1 MNSAENKNTPVEIR
15 FNFACIREK
24 RGNLEAAVFMLKE
37 IISQNEGF
45 IPAYKKLGNIYLQH
59 GRLNEARK
67 VLETAIG
74 LDPNDAEA
82 HKELIDAI
90 LLKEGFQQAYDFY
103 KLSRLD
109 GKLLDVRTNDLLCC
123 VAIRNEAQRLPWFV
137 EYYRNKGVAKFFVV
151 DNGSDDETVFW
162 LLRQRDIYVWRSEY
176 SFNRANFGSVWF
188 ELLLRRYGIGRW
200 CLIVDADEIFV
211 YPDCENKSLVRL
223 CRDLDWENKKVM
235 TALLLDMYSDKPVS
249 ATLYETG
256 RDFLEFCPY
265 FDRQFYHRKYDFAG
279 PFRNST
285 FYFGGVRQRVFGE
298 DGDFLL
304 SKVALVKYHENFILG
319 GGQHWTNRPVDEISG
334 ETGCLLHFKFLSKF
348 QEYVTQEVRRKEHY
362 HDAKQYR
369 HYLKRLSSDDTLKLY
384 DARFSVKYE
393 TSEQL
398 IRLKIMRRDG
408 SNSPEKQGRPIT
420 QMPEITPVA
429 IETRPFWSVMVTVY
443 DRTEFLEETLR
454 RVVAQFEDE
463 REVQI
468 DVLNDGA
475 NDGIQDKIRGIV
487 ESIDSGRIGFH
498 ALAKHLGHPEI
509 FNECIR
515 RATGHWIH
523 ILHDDDWVN
532 SGFYSAL
539 WKGISAVPNIGA
551 AFCRFGYA
559 DACGNVVR
567 LSWLERETPGVI
579 EDWLERIAVSCRLQ
593 TPAVVVRRSV
603 YENLGGYSKGAGS
616 GFDWEMWKRIA
627 VHYPVWFEP
636 KVLACFREHDDSVSS
651 GLISSGRQVGDSL
664 RAIDM
669 SYDYLPA
676 EIRHHLSAKAHDAYA
691 LYALSRAKSQ
701 LTARQYSAAFANIS
715 AGLEC
720 SQSFPVREAL
730 IQLLRS
736 TTINDDSET

>member
-1 MNSAENKNTPVEIR
+1 MNNTEKTNTPLEIR

-24 RGNLEAAVFMLKE
+24 RGNLEAAVSMLKE
-37 IISQNEGF
+37 IISQDEGF
-45 IPAYKKLGNIYLQH
+45 IPAYKKLGNIFLQH
-59 GRLNEARK
+59 GRLNEARN
-67 VLETAIG
+67 VLETAVG
-74 LDPNDAEA
+74 LAPNDAEA

-90 LLKEGFQQAYDFY
+90 LLKDGFQQAYEFY

-109 GKLLDVRTNDLLCC
+109 GKLLDIRTNDLLCC
-123 VAIRNEAQRLPWFV
+123 VAVRNEAWRLPWFV
-137 EYYRNKGVAKFFVV
+137 EYYRNKGVAKFFMV
-151 DNGSDDETVFW
+151 DNGSDDESVSW
-162 LLRQRDIYVWRSEY
+162 LLRQRDVYVWQSEC

-188 ELLLRRYGIGRW
+188 ELLLRRYGVGRW

-211 YPDCENKSLVRL
+211 YPDCENRSLVQL
-223 CRDLDWENKKVM
+223 CRNLDRKNKKVM

-249 ATLYETG
+249 ATHYESG
-256 RDFLEFCPY
+256 KDFLESCPY
-265 FDRQFYHRKYDFAG
+265 FDRQFYHRKYEFVG

-304 SKVALVKYHENFILG
+304 SKVALVKYHENFILS
-319 GGQHWTNRPVDEISG
+319 GGQHWTNRPLDEISG
-334 ETGCLLHFKFLSKF
+334 ETGCLLHFKFLSTF
-348 QEYVTQEVRRKEHY
+348 QEYVALEVGRKEHY
-362 HDAKQYR
+362 HDAMQYGS
-369 HYLKRLSSDDTLKLY
+369 YLKRLLSDNTLNLY
-384 DARFSVKYE
+384 DSRFSVKYE

-398 IRLKIMRRDG
+398 IRLGIMRRDG
-408 SNSPEKQGRPIT
+408 SSLPESQGLPINP
-420 QMPEITPVA
+420 MPEIAPVA
-429 IETRPFWSVMVTVY
+429 METRPFWSVMVTVY
-443 DRTEFLEETLR
+443 DRTAFLEETLR

-463 REVQI
+463 RVVQI

-475 NDGIQDKIRGIV
+475 DDGLQDKIRAIV
-487 ESIDSGRIGFH
+487 ESIGSGRIGFH
-498 ALAKHLGHPEI
+498 APAKHLGHPEI

-523 ILHDDDWVN
+523 ILHDDDWVVP
-532 SGFYSAL
+532 GFYSAL
-539 WKGISAVPNIGA
+539 RKGISTAPNIGA

-559 DACGNVVR
+559 DAAGKVVR

-616 GFDWEMWKRIA
+616 GFDWEMWKRVA

-651 GLISSGRQVGDSL
+651 GLISSGRQVEDAL

-676 EIRHHLSAKAHDAYA
+676 EVRQHLSAKAYDAYA

-701 LTARQYSAAFANIS
+701 LTAGRYSAALANIS
-715 AGLEC
+715 AGLAC

-730 IQLLRS
+730 IKLLRS
-736 TTINDDSET
+736 ANINDGSEP

>member
-1 MNSAENKNTPVEIR
+1 MNNAEKNNTPVEIR
-15 FNFACIREK
+15 FNFACIKEK
-24 RGNLEAAVFMLKE
+24 RGNLEATVSMLKE
-37 IISQNEGF
+37 IISQEEDF

-59 GRLNEARK
+59 GRLNEARE

-82 HKELIDAI
+82 HKEMIDTI
-90 LLKEGFQQAYDFY
+90 LLKDGFQQAYEFY
-103 KLSRLD
+103 KLSRID
-109 GKLLDVRTNDLLCC
+109 GKLLDVNTNDLLCC
-123 VAIRNEAQRLPWFV
+123 VAVRNEAQRLPWFV
-137 EYYRNKGVAKFFVV
+137 EYYRNRGVAKFLMV
-151 DNGSDDETVFW
+151 DNGSNDETASW
-162 LLRQRDIYVWRSEY
+162 LLRQRDVYVWRTEY

-211 YPDCENKSLVRL
+211 YPDCENRNLVRL
-223 CRDLDWENKKVM
+223 CRDLDRENKKVM

-249 ATLYETG
+249 ATHYETG
-256 RDFLEFCPY
+256 RDFLEICPY

-304 SKVALVKYHENFILG
+304 SKVALVKYHESFILG

-334 ETGCLLHFKFLSKF
+334 ETGCLLHFKFMSTF
-348 QEYVTQEVRRKEHY
+348 QDYVTREVERKEHY
-362 HDAKQYR
+362 HDAMQYE
-369 HYLKRLSSDDTLKLY
+369 HYLRRLSSDNTLKLY
-384 DARFSVKYE
+384 DARFSIKYE

-398 IRLKIMRRDG
+398 IRLGIMRCKG
-408 SNSPEKQGRPIT
+408 SSSLDRPIT
-420 QMPEITPVA
+420 PILEITPVA
-429 IETRPFWSVMVTVY
+429 TETRPFWSVMVTAY

-454 RVVAQFEDE
+454 RVVDQFEDE

-468 DVLNDGA
+468 DVLNDGT
-475 NDGIQDKIRGIV
+475 DDEIQDKIRAIV
-487 ESIDSGRIGFH
+487 ESIGSGRIGFRTP
-498 ALAKHLGHPEI
+498 ATHLGHPEI

-515 RATGHWIH
+515 QATGHWIH
-523 ILHDDDWVN
+523 ILHDDDWVDP
-532 SGFYSAL
+532 GFYRAMR
-539 WKGISAVPNIGA
+539 KGILAAPNIGA

-559 DACGNVVR
+559 DVAGKVVR

-579 EDWLERIAVSCRLQ
+579 KDWLERIAVSCRLQ

-603 YENLGGYSKGAGS
+603 YENLGGYSKSAGS

-636 KVLACFREHDDSVSS
+636 KVLAFFREHDDSVSS
-651 GLISSGRQVGDSL
+651 GLISSGRQVADSL

-669 SYDYLPA
+669 SYDYLPV
-676 EIRHHLSAKAHDAYA
+676 EVRQHLSAKAYDAYA
-691 LYALSRAKSQ
+691 LYALNRAKSQ
-701 LTARQYSAAFANIS
+701 LTTGRYSAALANIS

-720 SQSFPVREAL
+720 SQSFHVREAL
-730 IQLLRS
+730 IQLLRN
-736 TTINDDSET
+736 TTINDDLGT